1 MKETV
6 FNTHYILRSFN
17 NLQKR
22 RDFYYSNNNSLI
34 DFITYVN
41 KILYLLA
48 GGGALVVHASAD
60 DYQSQPIGGSGLRV
74 ICGVVR

>member
-1 MKETV
+1 M
-6 FNTHYILRSFN
+6 LRSFN

-22 RDFYYSNNNSLI
+22 GDFYYSNNNSLI

-48 GGGALVVHASAD
+48 GGALVVHASAD